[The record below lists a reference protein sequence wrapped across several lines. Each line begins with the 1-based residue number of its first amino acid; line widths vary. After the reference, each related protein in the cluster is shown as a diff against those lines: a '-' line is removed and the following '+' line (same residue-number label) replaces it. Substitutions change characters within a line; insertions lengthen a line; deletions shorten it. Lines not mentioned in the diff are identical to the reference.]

1 MTTLFISDLHL
12 SLEHPGTLRLFLRF
26 LEEQAA
32 GVEHLYI
39 LGDLFD
45 TWIGDDDQTPP
56 IPEILN
62 AMRHCS
68 ERGTRLSFMH
78 GNRDFLIGEQF
89 VGATGCSLLRDP
101 TRLELDGTPT
111 LLMHGDLLC
120 TDDQDYQQAR
130 KLLRSPAFIQELMRK
145 SIPERTAMA
154 AEYRRRSG
162 EATSL
167 KSSDIMDVNQQTV
180 EHTMRE
186 QGVTLLI
193 HGHTHRPASHRF
205 ELDGKIAERI
215 VLPEWHEQKGGF
227 LKLDSKG
234 LRSESFS

>member
-12 SLEHPGTLRLFLRF
+12 SPERPGTLRLFFRF
-26 LEEQAA
+26 LDEQAA
-32 GVEHLYI
+32 GAEHLYI

-45 TWIGDDDQTPP
+45 AWIGDDDETPP
-56 IPEILN
+56 IPEILT

-78 GNRDFLIGEQF
+78 GNRDFLIGERF
-89 VGATGCSLLRDP
+89 AEATGCSLLQDL
-101 TRLELDGTPT
+101 TRLEIDGTPT

-120 TDDQDYQQAR
+120 TDDHDYQQAR
-130 KLLRSPAFIQELMRK
+130 KLLRSPAIIQELMEM
-145 SIPERTAMA
+145 SIPERIAMA
-154 AEYRRRSG
+154 AEFRKHSG

-186 QGVTLLI
+186 QGVTRLI

-205 ELDGKIAERI
+205 ELDEETVERI
-215 VLPEWHEQKGGF
+215 VLPEWHEQKGGY

-234 LRSESFS
+234 LRSESFR

>member
-12 SLEHPGTLRLFLRF
+12 SLERPGILRLFLRF

-32 GVEHLYI
+32 GAEHLYI

-45 TWIGDDDQTPP
+45 AWIGDDDQTPP
-56 IPEILN
+56 IPEILT

-68 ERGTRLSFMH
+68 ERGTRLSLMH
-78 GNRDFLIGEQF
+78 GNRDFLIGERF
-89 VGATGCSLLRDP
+89 AGATGCSLLQDP
-101 TRLELDGTPT
+101 TRLELEGPPT

-130 KLLRSPAFIQELMRK
+130 KLLRSPAFIQELMGK
-145 SIPERTAMA
+145 SIPERIAMA
-154 AEYRRRSG
+154 AEFRRRSG

-186 QGVTLLI
+186 QDVTRLI

-205 ELDGKIAERI
+205 ELDEKIVERI
-215 VLPEWHEQKGGF
+215 VLPEWHEQKGGY

-234 LRSESFS
+234 LRSESFR